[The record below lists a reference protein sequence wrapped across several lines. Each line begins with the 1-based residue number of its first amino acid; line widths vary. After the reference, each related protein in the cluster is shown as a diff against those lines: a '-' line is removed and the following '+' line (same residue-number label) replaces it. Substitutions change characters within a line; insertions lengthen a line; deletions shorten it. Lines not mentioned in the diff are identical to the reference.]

1 MIYRIRPCK
10 IKKSHTPLGWFSPRS
25 IARQNQDGANAER
38 CRLWKAVGDERCF
51 QRRPSFFLAPVALF
65 ACSHCSVAL
74 FGGTVRLFALF
85 GGTVRLFALFQSC
98 GYIEQ
103 GTPDQGGAVHTVVYG
118 TDPTMAE
125 SKEVF
130 VPGFPRES
138 LETQT
143 GMQEEYRRIRRTP
156 AGSTEKATHR
166 HLLRPLPT
174 AARASRNRLG
184 KADAAQQPC

>member
-1 MIYRIRPCK
+1 MFVC
-10 IKKSHTPLGWFSPRS
+10 L
-25 IARQNQDGANAER
+25 
-38 CRLWKAVGDERCF
+38 
-51 QRRPSFFLAPVALF
+51 
-65 ACSHCSVAL
+65 HCSV
-74 FGGTVRLFALF
+74 ALF

-138 LETQT
+138 LETQM
-143 GMQEEYRRIRRTP
+143 GMQEEYPPIRSTP

-166 HLLRPLPT
+166 YLLRPLPT